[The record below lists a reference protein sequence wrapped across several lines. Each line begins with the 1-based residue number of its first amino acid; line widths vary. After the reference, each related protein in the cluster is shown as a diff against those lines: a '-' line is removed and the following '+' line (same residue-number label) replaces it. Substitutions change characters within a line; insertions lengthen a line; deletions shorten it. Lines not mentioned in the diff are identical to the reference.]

1 MAHLIDMSNGR
12 ANIAFVGE
20 TPWHGL
26 GASPTDPNNI
36 ESWIQAAGL
45 GFTVKKAPMFAHV
58 TNDEGVETGEQIK
71 MRNLVGL
78 YRSDTGV
85 GLGHVSD
92 SHYKIV
98 QPREVVEF
106 FRDLVEKQGF
116 TLDVAGSL
124 KGGKRVW
131 ALARCNKAIE
141 LPNGRGQPDTLLP
154 YLLFNTTYDN
164 QRATQAQFTMI
175 RVVCNNT
182 ISMAHQEFDTAIEQQ
197 QQEDKRN
204 RDELREACKA
214 AGITGYAKM
223 TNDRMRELLKAA
235 TRDTDPKVEALLE
248 RSSKKPRYYVQIPH
262 SRELIVEDV
271 HAELGLVLKAAEQF
285 GDVAAELAKR
295 RVTTE
300 EATKFVASLFGKY
313 EKKGGELTAQSQKVM
328 AGVVEA
334 IERSPGADF
343 VTAKGTAWGL
353 LNGVT
358 HFLDFKAKARTDD
371 NRLNS
376 AWFGDTA
383 RLKIKAMEAAR
394 QLVAA

>member
-1 MAHLIDMSNGR
+1 MSHLIDMSNSR

-26 GASPTDPNNI
+26 GTTPKDPKDLDQ
-36 ESWIQAAGL
+36 WIQDAGL
-45 GFTVKKAPMFAHV
+45 GFNVLKAPAYAHL
-58 TNDEGVETGEQIK
+58 TNAEGVETGDVVK
-71 MRNLVGL
+71 LRNLVGL
-78 YRSDTGV
+78 YRDDTKQP
-85 GLGHVSD
+85 LGHVSD

-98 QPREVVEF
+98 QPRQVIEF
-106 FRDLVEKQGF
+106 FRDLIKDDGF

-131 ALARCNKAIE
+131 ALAQCNKEIR
-141 LPNGRGQPDTLLP
+141 LPNGRGQPDTLRP

-182 ISMAHQEFDTAIEQQ
+182 ISMAHQEFDAAIVDQ
-197 QQEDKRN
+197 QQEDARN
-204 RDELREACKA
+204 KYELRDACKA
-214 AGITGYAKM
+214 AGITGYSKM
-223 TNDRMRELLKAA
+223 TVDKMRELLAAA
-235 TRDTDPKVEALLE
+235 TNPDNEKVTKLLE
-248 RSSKKPRYYVQIPH
+248 RTSKKPKYYVQIPH
-262 SRELIVEDV
+262 SRELIIPEV

-285 GDVAAELAKR
+285 GDVAQELAKR
-295 RVTTE
+295 RVNTE
-300 EATKFVASLFGKY
+300 EATKFVAALFGKY

-328 AGVVEA
+328 TQVVEA

-358 HFLDFKAKARTDD
+358 HFLDFQARARSTD

-376 AWFGDTA
+376 AWFGDSA
-383 RLKIKAMEAAR
+383 HLKIKAMEAAK